1 MGITELKIFETERL
15 IRIDPIN
22 RLWQKVQLPEYN
34 YQRDEYSLKIKG
46 GKRSTGITIMKIL
59 KYLLM
64 IRLGCKE
71 V

>member
-59 KYLLM
+59 K
-64 IRLGCKE
+64 
-71 V
+71 